1 LEGLSVIVPAY
12 NEEEGVAQVLEGL
25 KRRLNNEAR
34 SSGED
39 RPGKPEQYEIL
50 VVDDGSEDNT
60 RRLAEEVGGLR
71 VIRHSENRG
80 YGAAL
85 KTGIRHSRFNT
96 LAIIDADGSYPASAL
111 LDLIA
116 GGNEYDMIVGVRKGS
131 RASVP
136 WIRRPAKFFLT
147 RLANYLAGCRI
158 PDLNSGLRVF
168 KKERAQEFLHLL
180 PSGFSFTTTLTLA
193 MLSNDY
199 LVKWVPIEYR
209 PRKGRSKIRPLKDT
223 LNFTALIIRTIL
235 YFNPLK
241 VFLPVSGAL
250 LLIGLGVGLAEAILI
265 RNVTTVALMFI
276 LTGVQVGAIGL
287 LADLIE
293 KRGRPR

>member
-1 LEGLSVIVPAY
+1 
-12 NEEEGVAQVLEGL
+12 
-25 KRRLNNEAR
+25 
-34 SSGED
+34 
-39 RPGKPEQYEIL
+39 
-50 VVDDGSEDNT
+50 
-60 RRLAEEVGGLR
+60 
-71 VIRHSENRG
+71 
-80 YGAAL
+80 
-85 KTGIRHSRFNT
+85 
-96 LAIIDADGSYPASAL
+96 
-111 LDLIA
+111 
-116 GGNEYDMIVGVRKGS
+116 
-131 RASVP
+131 
-136 WIRRPAKFFLT
+136 
-147 RLANYLAGCRI
+147 
-158 PDLNSGLRVF
+158 
-168 KKERAQEFLHLL
+168 
-180 PSGFSFTTTLTLA
+180 